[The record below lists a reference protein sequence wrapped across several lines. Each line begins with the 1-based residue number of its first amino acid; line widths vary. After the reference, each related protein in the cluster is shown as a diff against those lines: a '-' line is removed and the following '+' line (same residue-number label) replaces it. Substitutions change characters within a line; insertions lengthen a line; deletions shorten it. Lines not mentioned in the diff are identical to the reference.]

1 MRWIFLSQ
9 RPDFET
15 VVESM
20 NEGLIIGSLDRT
32 ILFVNQQLATMCGYT
47 SEELLGKPSEIL
59 IARMNATVLE
69 SGLRTEHLLNMTNI
83 RRHL

>member
-1 MRWIFLSQ
+1 MRWTLSGV
-9 RPDFET
+9 RETRFRT

-47 SEELLGKPSEIL
+47 SEGVWVSQVKC
-59 IARMNATVLE
+59 
-69 SGLRTEHLLNMTNI
+69 
-83 RRHL
+83 